1 MIYHIEIDLN
11 FSVIQMVLTMYP
23 GLFNRSAAFIES
35 QMSAAHSS
43 GLSRCSVSATV
54 EYLRAARIG
63 RDDLAALSGGIQHEA
78 NETLHGR
85 AGADP

>member
-1 MIYHIEIDLN
+1 
-11 FSVIQMVLTMYP
+11 
-23 GLFNRSAAFIES
+23 
-35 QMSAAHSS
+35 MSAAHSS